1 PRRSRRRRGAGPG
14 AIPRATSRG
23 SRRAPW
29 PSALAPFRC
38 RAVEPALAIPRAYR
52 VTVDVVVETLPQ
64 LVILPQLPPAFGAV
78 ADDAGLGRV
87 DKGEAVHGD
96 AHHSTSPTARAST
109 RRTSS

>member
-78 ADDAGLGRV
+78 ADDAGLGLV
-87 DKGEAVHGD
+87 HEGEA
-96 AHHSTSPTARAST
+96 AHFAALHPSSSSETAR
-109 RRTSS
+109 